1 MTCLEIR
8 GVPLATV
15 ERLNRDRTIPLE
27 RYQED
32 GAIDRFGYLES
43 LAHDHGVEFDVVLTL
58 VDVLG
63 PEEDFDGLV
72 TSLEDLTA
80 GAF

>member
-27 RYQED
+27 RYQDD

-43 LAHDHGVEFDVVLTL
+43 LADDHGVEFDVVLTL

-72 TSLEDLTA
+72 TSLEDLA
-80 GAF
+80 ACAF